1 MSTKTITD
9 VLNVSLFVVFLLIAL
24 RAFYLHFRVRSAR
37 LFMLGLSM
45 GIIALTSLADFATS
59 YITIV
64 PLNTDW
70 FLFLGQ
76 SVSFTFLL
84 CGLMVKAEERLRRLV
99 PYHVVTSLLLLL
111 LLAFAPFLP
120 AFPNVAIQ
128 MALSGSR
135 GIVCLV
141 IFFFYTSSF
150 MNKETR
156 FSFLMGVTF
165 LLLSLG
171 YLIILP
177 KYILPHQEFLDYV
190 GDIMRLGGIVTML
203 SSFVAG

>member
-1 MSTKTITD
+1 MSANTITD
-9 VLNVSLFVVFLLIAL
+9 VLNISLFIVFLLIAL
-24 RAFYLHFRVRSAR
+24 RAFYLHFRIRSAR
-37 LFMLGLSM
+37 LLMLGLSM
-45 GIIALTSLADFATS
+45 GVIALTALADFAS
-59 YITIV
+59 GYIIIV
-64 PLNTDW
+64 SLNTDW

-76 SVSFTFLL
+76 AVSFTFLL
-84 CGLMVKAEERLRRLV
+84 CSLMVEAEERLRRLV
-99 PYHVVTSLLLLL
+99 PYHVMTSLLLLL

-120 AFPNVAIQ
+120 AFPNVAVQ
-128 MALSGSR
+128 VALSGSR

-141 IFFFYTSSF
+141 IFFFYASSF

-177 KYILPHQEFLDYV
+177 KYVSSHQEILDYI
-190 GDIMRLGGIVTML
+190 GDIMRLSGVVTML
-203 SSFVAG
+203 SGFVAG